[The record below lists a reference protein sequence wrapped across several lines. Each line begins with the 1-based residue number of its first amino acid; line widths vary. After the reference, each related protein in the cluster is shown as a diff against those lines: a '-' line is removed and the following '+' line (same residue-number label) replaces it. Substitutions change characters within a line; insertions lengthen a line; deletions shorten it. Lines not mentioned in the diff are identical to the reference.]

1 MENTKVYYTE
11 SKIYT
16 FDVTEETE
24 VKVPM
29 WYAKCRENGKMA
41 WLDKEGIQFEGEQ
54 RFQASTSP
62 FQTRKCYITY
72 EHDWRYP
79 EDSIDITRFHNTL
92 EEAKAYAERIR
103 LEFDGDILVDIY
115 EAERRN

>member
-1 MENTKVYYTE
+1 MENTRIYFIG
-11 SKIYT
+11 SKSYT
-16 FDVTEETE
+16 FDVIEETE

-54 RFQASTSP
+54 RFQASIDP
-62 FQTRKCYITY
+62 YYGRKCYITY
-72 EHDWRYP
+72 ERDYRYP

-92 EEAKAYAERIR
+92 EEAVAYAERVR
-103 LEFDGDILVDIY
+103 LESYGDITVHIY